1 VNRRT
6 QVVEA
11 LPTAFGSN
19 NTTGVVLIEVYEL
32 P

>member
-6 QVVEA
+6 HPGA
-11 LPTAFGSN
+11 YTATAFGSN